1 MLMSDMI
8 QQMIEELLLEAGN
21 EPLDLQRNELAN
33 KLGCVP
39 SQINYVIS
47 SRFTKERGYI
57 IESKRGGGGYVR
69 IRRIQVDP
77 LDALHMAFGAIGHEI
92 DMRTATALIR
102 NLAVSEC
109 ITAREAALMLAAIS
123 DRTLQLADSRYRDF
137 VRADILKS
145 MLLSVIGCV

>member
-1 MLMSDMI
+1 MLMTDMI
-8 QQMIEELLLEAGN
+8 QQMIEELLKQAGS

-33 KLGCVP
+33 RLGCVP

-77 LDALHMAFGAIGHEI
+77 RDALHAAFEAIPNAI
-92 DMRTATALIR
+92 DLRSASALVV
-102 NLAVSEC
+102 NLSVANC
-109 ITAREAALMLAAIS
+109 ITKREATLMHTAIS
-123 DRTLQLADSRYRDF
+123 DRTLQKIDSRYRDY

-145 MLLSVIGCV
+145 MLLSMIGCV

>member
-8 QQMIEELLLEAGN
+8 QQMIEELLMQAGN
-21 EPLDLQRNELAN
+21 EPLELQRNELASR
-33 KLGCVP
+33 LGCVP

-77 LDALHMAFGAIGHEI
+77 RDALHAAFEAVPNAIELRNAAI
-92 DMRTATALIR
+92 LIG
-102 NLAVSEC
+102 NLNVANC
-109 ITAREAALMLAAIS
+109 ITNREASLMHAAIS
-123 DRTLQLADSRYRDF
+123 DRTLQKIDSRYRDY

-145 MLLSVIGCV
+145 MLLSLIGCI